1 MVVPNPKGKVTLA
14 SQGVAGGQDAQRSWI
29 AVPRENGLSGK
40 QSNLLKNNMKL
51 LEGSAL
57 RSRRAEMHPMVQAP
71 DDFMP
76 PYWELLQ
83 ST

>member
-1 MVVPNPKGKVTLA
+1 MSREHRAAADRMSSLEE
-14 SQGVAGGQDAQRSWI
+14 SQ
-29 AVPRENGLSGK
+29 
-40 QSNLLKNNMKL
+40 QSNLLKNNMKIR
-51 LEGSAL
+51 EGGAL
-57 RSRRAEMHPMVQAP
+57 QSRRAEMHPMAQAP

>member
-1 MVVPNPKGKVTLA
+1 MSCEHRAAADRMSSLEE
-14 SQGVAGGQDAQRSWI
+14 SQ
-29 AVPRENGLSGK
+29 
-40 QSNLLKNNMKL
+40 QSNLLKNNMKIQ
-51 LEGSAL
+51 EGSAL
-57 RSRRAEMHPMVQAP
+57 RSRRAEMHPMAQAP